1 MNITLNIEAGNPLE
15 LHEVITGLAGIL
27 VVTVA
32 PQPEPEKVKKSGK
45 ATTKPEKEK
54 QPDPEP
60 AADPEVVDE
69 TTPEETPDSVTKE
82 AVEDTTPETE
92 EIPTIV
98 ELRAAAQKKGG
109 TPEGKKAIKAL
120 LDEIGSK
127 NLTEIPEEKRAAFI
141 QKLGEI
147 K

>member
-1 MNITLNIEAGNPLE
+1 MNITLNIVAGSSAELQEAINGLAS
-15 LHEVITGLAGIL
+15 LAVITGGS
-27 VVTVA
+27 VA
-32 PQPEPEKVKKSGK
+32 PKSDPEKSKRGNKV
-45 ATTKPEKEK
+45 TTQTEKP
-54 QPDPEP
+54 PETELEIDAG
-60 AADPEVVDE
+60 AA
-69 TTPEETPDSVTKE
+69 
-82 AVEDTTPETE
+82 EDTTGAPETETE